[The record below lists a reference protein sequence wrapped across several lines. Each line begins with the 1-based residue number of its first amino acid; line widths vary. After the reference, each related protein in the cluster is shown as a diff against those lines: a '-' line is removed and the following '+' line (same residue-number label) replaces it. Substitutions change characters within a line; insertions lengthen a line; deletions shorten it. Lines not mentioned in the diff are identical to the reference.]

1 MKNGKWGGRR
11 SKKNIRAGRNVIRT
25 EVWLHGTKEMIAR
38 TDETSS
44 TVEKLKG
51 TAELAK
57 EMCMIRV

>member
-1 MKNGKWGGRR
+1 M
-11 SKKNIRAGRNVIRT
+11 RARRNVIRT